1 MQDNGG
7 PLHIAAEEG
16 KTEVV
21 VALLKAKA
29 TVDLPDE
36 VMPRVLV
43 GEGLLRHQG
52 RARRGQ
58 RGWQGHRRINGD
70 R

>member
-1 MQDNGG
+1 MCVQDGKS
-7 PLHIAAEEG
+7 PLYVASYNG

-29 TVDLPDE
+29 TVDLPDK

-58 RGWQGHRRINGD
+58 RG
-70 R
+70 